1 MQFLSSLTRPAA
13 PRAPAGPGSAR
24 FAGREKPAGAH
35 LPYACHIDDVTLETR
50 DGLLMQTIHLGGL
63 LFETADS
70 DELNYRAE
78 LRDAMLRAVGSS
90 RFAVYH
96 HVIRR
101 RADVALDADYADDF
115 SRNLDARWRRRLEA
129 KQMYVNEL
137 FLTIVRRP
145 LQGRIGIADRVRDMF
160 ARGIEQRG
168 AVLAAER
175 RALDAARE
183 ALMAALGQYAPRLLS
198 VYETPQDGF
207 RSEPLEFLS
216 CLFNGEMRPVALP
229 HGDIGMHLPWR
240 RISFG
245 QDAVELAAAGQ
256 SKRRFSALVSIKDY
270 PSQTMPGM
278 FDELYRLPFE
288 MQVSQS
294 FAFAER
300 GQALGRM
307 NLALR
312 RMKSAEDDALSLR
325 DELYLA
331 KDDVAAGRASFGEH
345 HSTIAIQSD
354 DLGRLNREVAEV
366 IAMLADLGINAVRE
380 DVALEPAFWAQF
392 PGNFKYIAR
401 SGMVSSRNFA
411 GMASMHNF
419 PVGQARG
426 NHWGDAVTLFET
438 TAAGPYFFNF
448 HAHDL
453 GNFTII
459 GPSGSGKTVVLNFLL
474 AQARKFAPRII
485 FFDKDRGA
493 ELFIRAIGGQYDRLR
508 PGEPSGLNPLQLPDT
523 PANRQF
529 LIEWLSLLAGGTDS
543 EEMGHIR
550 DAIEASYVEPPAR
563 RRLRHLVELFR
574 GYSRPRSDDLYARL
588 RPWWGEGEQAW
599 LFDNAE
605 DQTDLDAE
613 TVGFDMTAILDDP
626 KLRTP
631 ALFYFFHRV
640 EERLDG
646 TPSIVVV
653 DEGWKALDDEVFIRR
668 IKDWEKTIR
677 KRNGVVGFATQSAQD
692 ALESRISSAI
702 IEQAATQIFMI
713 NPKGRAE
720 DYINGFG
727 LTPHEFDLVRT
738 LPDNSHCFLIKH
750 GNDSVVARLDLSGER
765 EILTIL
771 SGRESTVRLFDEL
784 VEETGYAPD
793 KWLKTLLEMAA

>member
-1 MQFLSSLTRPAA
+1 MQFLSSLNKAKS
-13 PRAPAGPGSAR
+13 PGDPK
-24 FAGREKPAGAH
+24 FLGREKVAGER
-35 LPYACHIDDVTLETR
+35 LPYARHVDDVTIESR
-50 DGLLMQTIHLGGL
+50 DGLLLQTIHLGGL

-78 LRDAMLRAVGSS
+78 LRDAILCSIGSS

-101 RADVALDADYADDF
+101 RADVALDGDYGDGFSAD
-115 SRNLDARWRRRLEA
+115 LDRRWRRRLEA
-129 KQMYVNEL
+129 KQMFVNEL

-145 LQGRIGIADRVRDMF
+145 LQGRLGFADRLRDLF
-160 ARGIEQRG
+160 SRGIEKRDI
-168 AVLAAER
+168 VLAAEK

-183 ALMAALGQYAPRLLS
+183 ALMAALGQYSPRLLS
-198 VYETPQDGF
+198 VYETRDGF

-229 HGDIGMHLPWR
+229 YGDIGLHLPWR

-245 QDAVELAAAGQ
+245 QDTVELGSAGHSQ
-256 SKRRFSALVSIKDY
+256 RRFTAIVSIKDY
-270 PSQTMPGM
+270 PGQTMPGM

-294 FAFAER
+294 FAFVER
-300 GQALGRM
+300 GQALGHM

-312 RMKSAEDDALSLR
+312 RMKSTEDDALSLR

-331 KDDVAAGRASFGEH
+331 KDDVAAGRAAFGEH
-345 HSTIAIQSD
+345 HTTIAIQSD
-354 DLGRLNREVAEV
+354 DLVRLNSEVAEV
-366 IAMLADLGINAVRE
+366 IAMLADLGVNAVRE

-401 SGMVSSRNFA
+401 QGLISTRNFA
-411 GMASMHNF
+411 GFASLHNF

-448 HAHDL
+448 HQNDL

-529 LIEWLSLLAGGTDS
+529 LIDWLSLLAGSVDN
-543 EEMGHIR
+543 EEAGQIR
-550 DAIEASYVEPPAR
+550 DAIEANYAEDMSR

-574 GYSRPRSDDLYARL
+574 GYSRPHAGDLYARL
-588 RPWWGEGEQAW
+588 QSWWGEGERAW
-599 LFDNAE
+599 LFDNAV
-605 DQTDLDAE
+605 DQTDLAAE
-613 TVGFDMTAILDDP
+613 TVGFDMTAILDDS

-646 TPSIVVV
+646 TPAIIVV

-677 KRNGVVGFATQSAQD
+677 KRNGIVGFATQSAQD

-713 NPKGRAE
+713 NPKARAE

-727 LTPHEFDLVRT
+727 LTPHEFDLVRS

-784 VEETGYAPD
+784 VEETGHPPEN
-793 KWLKTLLEMAA
+793 WLISLLEKAA